1 MGNWWSLMG
10 KYHLGNDFATSW
22 SHYKSVLPWG
32 SWRAYNPTP
41 TRRSLKHCGAV
52 ALGRCQ
58 KSSSGPTASFFLGLL
73 WWNPNYTL
81 GNRPCSLNIWF
92 DHGEPRGHWECWA
105 AANSWLPM
113 KEGHYCLSSATP
125 GFLAPCFSSALSSGN
140 YKSLALLCADSC
152 SCSSNLQLCLL
163 HFLPARAQHFRAVC
177 GMDAKNLRHP
187 VLKWLVESI
196 IPRKL
201 CAPPALMGAS
211 WFDRSGAVTGR
222 V

>member
-1 MGNWWSLMG
+1 MPWVGEQHLCHIGLMGNWWSLMG

-22 SHYKSVLPWG
+22 SHYKSVLPQG

-41 TRRSLKHCGAV
+41 TRRSLKHCGTGTV

-113 KEGHYCLSSATP
+113 KLLFELGHTWFPSSL
-125 GFLAPCFSSALSSGN
+125 FFF
-140 YKSLALLCADSC
+140 C
-152 SCSSNLQLCLL
+152 S
-163 HFLPARAQHFRAVC
+163 FIW
-177 GMDAKNLRHP
+177 K
-187 VLKWLVESI
+187 I
-196 IPRKL
+196 
-201 CAPPALMGAS
+201 
-211 WFDRSGAVTGR
+211 
-222 V
+222 